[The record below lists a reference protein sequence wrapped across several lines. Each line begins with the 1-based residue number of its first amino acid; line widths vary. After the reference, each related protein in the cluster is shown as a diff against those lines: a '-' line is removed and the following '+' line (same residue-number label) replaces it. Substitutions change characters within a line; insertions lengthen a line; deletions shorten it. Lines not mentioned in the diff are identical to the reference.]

1 MSSGAQFVIAAYAVI
16 WFGLVMYVVVI
27 GARTARLARELE
39 LLGRIVESDQP
50 PDDTES
56 SQGT

>member
-1 MSSGAQFVIAAYAVI
+1 VSSGAQFVIAAYAVI

-39 LLGRIVESDQP
+39 LLGRIVESDRP
-50 PDDTES
+50 SDGTES